1 MAYALD
7 VSREVDGIFAKLQK
21 KDKAR
26 LEIINKKVLQ
36 ILADPNRFKPLRGDM
51 RGARRVHIDKS
62 FVLTYE
68 VDENSKIV
76 RLLDFDHH
84 DKIYKR

>member
-1 MAYALD
+1 MGYLLD
-7 VSREVDGIFAKLQK
+7 VSRELDGIFAKLQK
-21 KDKAR
+21 KDRKR
-26 LEIINKKVLQ
+26 LEIINKKVSQ

-51 RGARRVHIDKS
+51 HGARRVHIDKS
-62 FVLTYE
+62 FVLTCE

>member
-1 MAYALD
+1 MGYALE
-7 VSREVDGIFAKLQK
+7 VSREADEIFAKLK
-21 KDKAR
+21 KRDRKR

-51 RGARRVHIDKS
+51 HGARRVHIDKS

-68 VDENSKIV
+68 VDEHRKVV

-84 DKIYKR
+84 DKIYSP

>member
-1 MAYALD
+1 MGYLLD
-7 VSREVDGIFAKLQK
+7 VSREIDGIFAKLQK

>member
-1 MAYALD
+1 MPYALE
-7 VSREVDGIFAKLQK
+7 VSRELDGIFAKLQK

-51 RGARRVHIDKS
+51 HGARRVH
-62 FVLTYE
+62 
-68 VDENSKIV
+68 
-76 RLLDFDHH
+76 
-84 DKIYKR
+84 

>member
-1 MAYALD
+1 MAYTLE